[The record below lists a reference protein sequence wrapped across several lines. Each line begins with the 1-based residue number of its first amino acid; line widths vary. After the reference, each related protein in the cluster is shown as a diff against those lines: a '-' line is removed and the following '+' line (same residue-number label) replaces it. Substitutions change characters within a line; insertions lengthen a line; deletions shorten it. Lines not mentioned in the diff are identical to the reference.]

1 MADLKKQILD
11 AYNFRHATKEFDP
24 NKKVSD
30 SDFEFIL
37 ETGRLSPS
45 SLGLELGNLSSSKI
59 RSSARSFVNTHG
71 ARKSSCRP
79 QAISS

>member
-45 SLGLELGNLSSSKI
+45 L
-59 RSSARSFVNTHG
+59 T
-71 ARKSSCRP
+71 RP
-79 QAISS
+79 

>member
-1 MADLKKQILD
+1 MADLKTQILD

-45 SLGLELGNLSSSKI
+45 SLGSQALEI
-59 RSSARSFVNTHG
+59 CRRP
-71 ARKSSCRP
+71 KSGIPREAS
-79 QAISS
+79 

>member
-1 MADLKKQILD
+1 MADLKTQILD

-45 SLGLELGNLSSSKI
+45 SLGQALEI
-59 RSSARSFVNTHG
+59 CRRP
-71 ARKSSCRP
+71 KSGIPREAS
-79 QAISS
+79 